1 METPE
6 VFSFVCDQHSTHAMT
21 PRIQPMRSHLKL
33 ELPLVEATKSD
44 HKDRR
49 RHQSEQLQTQVE
61 PDCPAQLEER
71 ELSSDAPD
79 ALR

>member
-1 METPE
+1 
-6 VFSFVCDQHSTHAMT
+6 
-21 PRIQPMRSHLKL
+21 MRSHVKL
-33 ELPLVEATKSD
+33 ELPLVEATQSD

-49 RHQSEQLQTQVE
+49 GHQSEQLQTQVE